1 MLSNKKIR
9 SAMVCLIA
17 FPLFMLMPAHLSAAE
32 KYDSSILQKLFNYVN
47 TIDTTNH
54 DSIVRYCYY
63 RYIIKTNKRNIIM
76 LAVPTLYEVGH
87 VKSRKFSREFYD
99 KITFRGLRDINVERL
114 MEVNT
119 IPHRRKALPTFFKFT
134 APKLYE
140 ATLVEDYL
148 LSPFHRTNKRLYRY
162 KTYVQPDG
170 NVKLTFSPKTGNT
183 QLVKGVAII
192 DGETGRI
199 IQTELRGEHDMIRFR
214 LLLDMGKEG
223 ILSLIPNR
231 CQVEGRFSFLGNK
244 LSAKYNVDLRSDSP
258 IADTITENNRLEMMS
273 RVRLPLN
280 AEEQEIINEYT
291 ERVTPK
297 DTVQVVEEKSK
308 ENLAKVIFWDYIGEN
323 LLTTLRTDIG
333 PNNQGYIRM
342 EPILNPLY
350 LSYSDRRGFSYKIDA
365 RCGYTFSPDCNL
377 YLRAKFGY
385 VFKLH
390 QLYYNIPLEFNYNKK
405 HNGYVIAVLGN
416 GNRITNYE
424 ILNDIKKEYGDSMKW
439 SMMDMHLFKHTYFR
453 LINNYDI
460 SDRLGFK
467 VGLIYHHRVA
477 MEKEAYKLAGR
488 EYAYRTVAPNL
499 SLQYRP
505 LGWKGPILTID
516 YERSIN
522 GFLKSNIEYERWEV
536 DGQYIHPLSRI
547 RSISMRMGFGLYTN
561 RGEKQYF
568 LDFTNFQENHI
579 PGGWKDDWSGE
590 FEILSSEWYNASKY
604 YIRANATYESPLLLL
619 SRIPVLGHFVE
630 LERIYLSALNV
641 KDLSSYIEY
650 GYGFTTR
657 WLSIG
662 TFVAH
667 KEGKYDGFGIKFGFE
682 LFRRW

>member
-1 MLSNKKIR
+1 
-9 SAMVCLIA
+9 
-17 FPLFMLMPAHLSAAE
+17 
-32 KYDSSILQKLFNYVN
+32 
-47 TIDTTNH
+47 
-54 DSIVRYCYY
+54 
-63 RYIIKTNKRNIIM
+63 
-76 LAVPTLYEVGH
+76 
-87 VKSRKFSREFYD
+87 
-99 KITFRGLRDINVERL
+99 
-114 MEVNT
+114 
-119 IPHRRKALPTFFKFT
+119 
-134 APKLYE
+134 
-140 ATLVEDYL
+140 
-148 LSPFHRTNKRLYRY
+148 
-162 KTYVQPDG
+162 
-170 NVKLTFSPKTGNT
+170 
-183 QLVKGVAII
+183 
-192 DGETGRI
+192 
-199 IQTELRGEHDMIRFR
+199 
-214 LLLDMGKEG
+214 
-223 ILSLIPNR
+223 
-231 CQVEGRFSFLGNK
+231 
-244 LSAKYNVDLRSDSP
+244 
-258 IADTITENNRLEMMS
+258 
-273 RVRLPLN
+273 
-280 AEEQEIINEYT
+280 
-291 ERVTPK
+291 
-297 DTVQVVEEKSK
+297 
-308 ENLAKVIFWDYIGEN
+308 
-323 LLTTLRTDIG
+323 
-333 PNNQGYIRM
+333 
-342 EPILNPLY
+342 
-350 LSYSDRRGFSYKIDA
+350 
-365 RCGYTFSPDCNL
+365 
-377 YLRAKFGY
+377 
-385 VFKLH
+385 
-390 QLYYNIPLEFNYNKK
+390 LEFNYNKK

-516 YERSIN
+516 YERSID